1 MNDQVSMPADQQQLW
16 NGVAGKGWTEA
27 QAVLDAMFAPF
38 EDLLAEIVPGTPDG
52 PLLDIG
58 CGTGATTLAA
68 ARTAGAARHCTGID
82 ISEPMLARARERAR
96 EQGIDAEFIRADA
109 ETHRFDPGSHARII
123 SRFGVMFFG
132 DPVRAFANLR
142 AACMA
147 GARMRF
153 AAWRAPVE
161 NPFMT
166 TAERAAAPLLP
177 ALPKRDPD
185 GPGQFAF
192 ADPDKVRRIL
202 GESGWSAIGI
212 APVDISCTLPVR
224 ELDGYFTRLGLL
236 PLVLPS
242 LDAGLRAQV
251 IRVVRDA
258 FAPFVDGEQV
268 RFTAACW
275 LVDAMA

>member
-1 MNDQVSMPADQQQLW
+1 MNDRMAMPANQAQLW
-16 NGVAGKGWTEA
+16 NGVAGRGWTEA
-27 QAVLDAMFAPF
+27 QAVLDAMLHQF
-38 EDLLAEIVPGTPDG
+38 EDLLTAIVPGAPEG

-68 ARTAGAARHCTGID
+68 ARTAGATRHCTGID
-82 ISEPMLARARERAR
+82 ISEPMLALARKRAQA
-96 EQGIDAEFIRADA
+96 QGIDADFIHADA
-109 ETHRFDPGSHARII
+109 QNHRFEPGSHARII
-123 SRFGVMFFG
+123 SRFGVMFFD

-142 AACMA
+142 GACMA

-153 AAWRAPVE
+153 AAWRGPAE

-166 TAERAAAPLLP
+166 MAERAAAPLLP
-177 ALPKRDPD
+177 ALPGRDPD

-192 ADPDKVRRIL
+192 ADPDRIRRIL

-212 APVDISCTLPVR
+212 APVDIPCALPQP

-251 IRVVRDA
+251 IETVRAA
-258 FAPFVDGEQV
+258 FAPFVDGDMV

-275 LVDAMA
+275 VVDATA

>member
-1 MNDQVSMPADQQQLW
+1 MGDQVSVPADQQQLW

-38 EDLLAEIVPGTPDG
+38 EDLLTGILPGDPDG

-58 CGTGATTLAA
+58 CGTGALTLAA
-68 ARTAGAARHCTGID
+68 ARGTRRCTGID

-96 EQGIDAEFIRADA
+96 EQGIAADFIRADA
-109 ETHRFDPGSHARII
+109 ETHRFEPGSHARII
-123 SRFGVMFFG
+123 SRFGVMFFD

-142 AACMA
+142 GACMA

-153 AAWRAPVE
+153 AAWRAPAA

-192 ADPDKVRRIL
+192 ADPYKVQAIL
-202 GESGWSAIGI
+202 SQSGWSSIGI
-212 APVDISCTLPVR
+212 APIDIPCTLPVR

-236 PLVLPS
+236 PLILPS
-242 LDAGLRAQV
+242 LDAGLRAEV
-251 IRVVRDA
+251 IETVRAA

-275 LVDAMA
+275 LVDATA